1 VKAVIMAGGEGTRLR
16 PLTTNQPKPMLPM
29 ANRPMAE
36 HVIALLRKHGF
47 DEIIV
52 TVAFLANTIR
62 TYFGDGSEFGVA
74 IEYATEETPLGTAG
88 SVLNARD
95 ELDERFLVISG
106 DVLTDINLSELVAFH
121 DLRQAEVTLALKSM
135 ENPLEFGIVITGEHG
150 RIERFLEKP
159 TWGQVFS
166 DRVNTGIYVLN
177 PSVLDAIEPGKPV
190 DFASEVFPAL
200 LDEGRPLYGY
210 VTDRYWEDVGTLDA
224 YLKAHDDILDG
235 RVEIDIRA
243 FPLREGVWMGESAVI
258 DPSAR
263 VDAPVIIGD
272 NCRIGP
278 GAHLG
283 AYTVLGANVRVA
295 ENADLERSVV
305 HDNCFIG
312 PAATARSSVIGR
324 STEIRQ
330 GAHLG
335 DGVVVGDRSRIG
347 RFAVINSG
355 VKIYPH
361 KVVESNATVTSS
373 LIWETRGAQAL
384 FGRKG
389 LTGLANVDLSPE
401 LAVRVAM
408 AFAAGF
414 PTGSTITTSRDSSRS
429 ARMLKRA
436 VMVGLNATGVNV
448 EDLEAATLPLTRF
461 HIRAGANRG
470 GVTVGL
476 DPDDPQSVL
485 IRFLDAEGLDIDDA
499 TKRKIERLFYRED
512 LRRVL
517 GDEIGDIDFP
527 ARTAELYTATLMSG
541 IDQKALKAA
550 RFKMVLDYGFG
561 TSSLVMPS
569 VLSKIGAEVLA
580 MNPML
585 STVGLINFD
594 RAASAA
600 TVAELVRSSGA
611 VMGAVLGPEGEQL
624 TLVDDEGSVLDDGA
638 ALLVLSRLVAETVP
652 GARVAV
658 PVSATWKVNEVLSEL
673 GGEVVWTQIG
683 AANLMDVAVGN
694 GATLAAST
702 EGRFGF
708 PAFMPAFDAIATL
721 VYVLSMLAESGL
733 SLSRLRR
740 GLPGVYVVHEQVVT
754 PSDQKGAVMRWF
766 IERARGED
774 VILIDGVKLVDASGW
789 TLIVPDTEEPL
800 THVYAEADDQAAS
813 VARSRTAVEDIRAF
827 LEEN

>member
-1 VKAVIMAGGEGTRLR
+1 MKAVIMAGGEGTRLR

-47 DEIIV
+47 DEVIV
-52 TVAFLANTIR
+52 TVAFMANTIR

-74 IEYATEETPLGTAG
+74 IEYATEESPLGTAG
-88 SVLNARD
+88 SVLNAR
-95 ELDERFLVISG
+95 EALDERFLVISG
-106 DVLTDINLSELVAFH
+106 DVLTDIDLSALVAFH
-121 DLRQAEVTLALKSM
+121 DERQAEVTLALKAM
-135 ENPLEFGIVITGEHG
+135 ENPLEFGIVITAEDG

-177 PSVLDAIEPGKPV
+177 PSVLDAIEPDKPV
-190 DFASEVFPAL
+190 DFSSEVFPVL

-210 VTDRYWEDVGTLDA
+210 ASERYWEDVGTLDA
-224 YLKAHDDILDG
+224 YLKAHEDILDR
-235 RVEIDIRA
+235 RVEIDIGA
-243 FPLREGVWMGESAVI
+243 FPLRDGVWVGESAVI
-258 DPSAR
+258 DPTATI
-263 VDAPVIIGD
+263 DAPVMVGD

-283 AYTVLGANVRVA
+283 AYSVLGANVRVA
-295 ENADLERSVV
+295 ENASLERSVV

-312 PAATARSSVIGR
+312 PGATATSSVIGR

-335 DGVVVGDRSRIG
+335 SGVVVGDRSRIG

-361 KVVESNATVTSS
+361 KIVESNATVTSS
-373 LIWETRGAQAL
+373 IIWETRGAQTL
-384 FGRKG
+384 FGRRG

-401 LAVRVAM
+401 LATRVAM

-414 PTGSTITTSRDSSRS
+414 PMGSTVAASRDSSRS

-448 EDLEAATLPLTRF
+448 EDLEAAPLPLTRF
-461 HIRAGANRG
+461 HIRSGANRG

-476 DPDDPQSVL
+476 DPDDSQSVV
-485 IRFLDAEGLDIDDA
+485 IRFLDSDGVDVDDS

-527 ARTAELYTATLMSG
+527 SRTAELYTAALMSG
-541 IDQKALKAA
+541 VDQKALRQA
-550 RFKMVLDYGFG
+550 RFKLVLDYGFG
-561 TSSLVMPS
+561 TASLVMPS

-580 MNPML
+580 INPML
-585 STVGLINFD
+585 STVGAMAFD
-594 RAASAA
+594 RMASARN
-600 TVAELVRSSGA
+600 VADLVRASGA
-611 VMGAVLGPEGEQL
+611 AMGAVLGSEGEQL
-624 TLVDDEGSVLDDGA
+624 TLVDDEGGVLDDGA
-638 ALLVLSRLVAETVP
+638 ALLVLSRLVAETTP
-652 GARVAV
+652 GVRVAV

-673 GGEVVWTQIG
+673 GGEVVWGQIG
-683 AANLMDVAVGN
+683 AANLMDIAVDS

-702 EGRFGF
+702 DGRYGF
-708 PAFMPAFDAIATL
+708 PPFMPAFDAIATL

-733 SLSRLRR
+733 SLSGLRK
-740 GLPGVYVVHEQVVT
+740 GLPKVHVVHETVVT

-766 IERARGED
+766 SERARGED

-789 TLIVPDTEEPL
+789 TLIVPDVEEPL
-800 THVYAEADDQAAS
+800 THVFAEADDEAAS
-813 VARSRTAVEDIRAF
+813 VARAHTALEDVQTF

>member
-1 VKAVIMAGGEGTRLR
+1 MAGGEGTRLR

-36 HVIALLRKHGF
+36 HVVALLRKHGF

-52 TVAFLANTIR
+52 TVAFMANTIR
-62 TYFGDGSEFGVA
+62 TYFGDGSEFGVS
-74 IEYATEETPLGTAG
+74 IEYATEESPLGTAG
-88 SVLNARD
+88 SVRNAR
-95 ELDERFLVISG
+95 EALDERFLVISG

-121 DLRQAEVTLALKSM
+121 DEHRAEATLALKAM
-135 ENPLEFGIVITGEHG
+135 ENPLEFGIVITAEDG

-159 TWGQVFS
+159 TWGRVFS

-190 DFASEVFPAL
+190 DFSSEVFPAL

-210 VTDRYWEDVGTLDA
+210 ATDRYWEDVGTLDA
-224 YLKAHDDILDG
+224 YLKAHEDVLDR
-235 RVEIDIRA
+235 RVEIDIGA
-243 FPLREGVWMGESAVI
+243 FPLREGVWVGESAVI
-258 DPSAR
+258 DPTATI
-263 VDAPVIIGD
+263 DAPVMVGD

-295 ENADLERSVV
+295 ENAILERSVV

-312 PAATARSSVIGR
+312 PGASARSSVIGR
-324 STEIRQ
+324 SSEIRQ

-335 DGVVVGDRSRIG
+335 DGVVIGDRSRIG

-361 KVVESNATVTSS
+361 KIVESNATVTSS
-373 LIWETRGAQAL
+373 IIWETRGAQTL
-384 FGRKG
+384 FGRAG

-401 LAVRVAM
+401 LAMRVAM

-414 PTGSTITTSRDSSRS
+414 PKGSTVTTSRDSSRS

-448 EDLEAATLPLTRF
+448 EDLEAAPLPLTRF
-461 HIRAGANRG
+461 HIRSGANRG

-476 DPDDPQSVL
+476 DPDDSQVVV
-485 IRFLDAEGLDIDDA
+485 IRFLDANGIDIDDA
-499 TKRKIERLFYRED
+499 TQRKIERLFYRED

-527 ARTAELYTATLMSG
+527 SRTAELYTAALMSG
-541 IDQKALKAA
+541 IDQKALKQA
-550 RFKMVLDYGFG
+550 RFKLVLDYGFG

-569 VLSKIGAEVLA
+569 VLAKIGAEVLA

-585 STVGLINFD
+585 STPGAIAFN
-594 RAASAA
+594 RWASAA
-600 TVAELVRSSGA
+600 AVGDLVRSSGA
-611 VMGAVLGPEGEQL
+611 AMGAVIGSEGEQI
-624 TLVDDEGSVLDDGA
+624 TLIDDEGSVLDDGS
-638 ALLVLSRLVAETVP
+638 ALLVLSRLVAETTP

-702 EGRFGF
+702 IGRFGF

-721 VYVLSMLAESGL
+721 VYVVGMLAESGM
-733 SLSRLRR
+733 SLSGLRE
-740 GLPGVYVVHEQVVT
+740 GLPAVHVVHETVLT

-789 TLIVPDTEEPL
+789 TLIVPDTEEPF
-800 THVYAEADDQAAS
+800 THVFAEADDQAAS
-813 VARSRTAVEDIRAF
+813 LARARTAVEDVRTF

>member
-1 VKAVIMAGGEGTRLR
+1 MKAVIMAGGEGTRLR

-62 TYFGDGSEFGVA
+62 TYFGDGSEFGVS
-74 IEYATEETPLGTAG
+74 IEYATEESPLGTAG
-88 SVLNARD
+88 SVLNAR
-95 ELDERFLVISG
+95 EALDERFLVISG
-106 DVLTDINLSELVAFH
+106 DVLTDVNLSELVAFH
-121 DLRQAEVTLALKSM
+121 DERQADVTLALKAM
-135 ENPLEFGIVITGEHG
+135 ENPLEFGIVITAEDG

-177 PSVLDAIEPGKPV
+177 PSVLDEIEPNKPV
-190 DFASEVFPAL
+190 DFSSEVFPAL
-200 LDEGRPLYGY
+200 LDKGRPLYGY
-210 VTDRYWEDVGTLDA
+210 ATDQYWEDVGTLDA
-224 YLKAHDDILDG
+224 YLKAHKDVLDR
-235 RVEIDIRA
+235 RVEIDIHA
-243 FPLREGVWMGESAVI
+243 FPLREGVWVGESAVI
-258 DPSAR
+258 DPSATIE
-263 VDAPVIIGD
+263 APVIVGD

-278 GAHLG
+278 GSHLG
-283 AYTVLGANVRVA
+283 PYTVLGANVRVA
-295 ENADLERSVV
+295 ENAALERSVI
-305 HDNCFIG
+305 HDNCFVG
-312 PAATARSSVIGR
+312 PGASARSCVIGR
-324 STEIRQ
+324 SSEIRQ

-335 DGVVVGDRSRIG
+335 EGVVVGDRGRIG

-355 VKIYPH
+355 VKIYPQ

-373 LIWETRGAQAL
+373 IIWETRGAQTL

-401 LAVRVAM
+401 LATRVAM
-408 AFAAGF
+408 AFAAAF
-414 PTGSTITTSRDSSRS
+414 PQGSTVATSRDSSRS

-448 EDLEAATLPLTRF
+448 EDLEAAPLPLTRF
-461 HIRAGANRG
+461 HIRSGANRG
-470 GVTVGL
+470 GVAVGL
-476 DPDDPQSVL
+476 DPDDPQFVV
-485 IRFLDAEGLDIDDA
+485 IRFLDAEGVDIDDS

-527 ARTAELYTATLMSG
+527 SRTAELYTASLMSA
-541 IDQKALKAA
+541 IDQKAMKSA
-550 RFKMVLDYGFG
+550 RFKLVLDYGFG
-561 TSSLVMPS
+561 TASLVMPS
-569 VLSKIGAEVLA
+569 VLSKISAEVLA
-580 MNPML
+580 MNPMV
-585 STVGLINFD
+585 STVGVMGFD
-594 RAASAA
+594 RLASASA
-600 TVAELVRSSGA
+600 VAEFVRSSGA
-611 VMGAVLGPEGEQL
+611 ILGAVLGPEGEQL
-624 TLVDDEGSVLDDGA
+624 TLVDDEGSVMDDGT
-638 ALLVLSRLVAETVP
+638 ALLVLSRLVAEAVP
-652 GARVAV
+652 GARVAI

-683 AANLMDVAVGN
+683 AANLMDVALSN

-733 SLSRLRR
+733 SLSGLRR
-740 GLPGVYVVHEQVVT
+740 GLPEVHVVHEQVLT

-789 TLIVPDTEEPL
+789 TLIVPDTEEPF
-800 THVYAEADDQAAS
+800 THVFAEADEEAAS
-813 VARSRTAVEDIRAF
+813 VARARAAVEDIRSF
-827 LEEN
+827 VGGN

>member
-1 VKAVIMAGGEGTRLR
+1 MKAVIMAGGEGTRLR
-16 PLTTNQPKPMLPM
+16 PLTTTQPKPMLPM

-36 HVIALLRKHGF
+36 HIIALLRKHGF

-52 TVAFLANTIR
+52 TVAFMANTIR
-62 TYFGDGSEFGVA
+62 TYFGDGSEFGVS
-74 IEYATEETPLGTAG
+74 IEYATEESPLGTAG
-88 SVLNARD
+88 SVLNAR
-95 ELDERFLVISG
+95 EALDERFLVISG
-106 DVLTDINLSELVAFH
+106 DVLTDVNLGELIAFH
-121 DLRQAEVTLALKSM
+121 DERQAEVTLALKAM
-135 ENPLEFGIVITGEHG
+135 ENPLEFGIVITAEDG

-177 PSVLDAIEPGKPV
+177 PSVLDAIESGKPV
-190 DFASEVFPAL
+190 DFSSEVFPAL
-200 LDEGRPLYGY
+200 LDAGRPLYGY
-210 VTDRYWEDVGTLDA
+210 ATERYWEDVGTLDA
-224 YLKAHDDILDG
+224 YLKAHEDILNR
-235 RVEIDIRA
+235 RVDLDIGT
-243 FPLREGVWMGESAVI
+243 FPLRDGVWVGESAVI
-258 DPSAR
+258 DPSATL
-263 VDAPVIIGD
+263 DAPVMVGD

-295 ENADLERSVV
+295 ENAIVEHSVV

-312 PAATARSSVIGR
+312 PAATTRSSVIGR
-324 STEIRQ
+324 SSEIRQ

-335 DGVVVGDRSRIG
+335 EGVVIGDRCRIG

-361 KVVESNATVTSS
+361 KIVESNATVNSS
-373 LIWETRGAQAL
+373 IIWETRGAQAL

-401 LAVRVAM
+401 LATRVAM

-414 PTGSTITTSRDSSRS
+414 PKGSTVTTSRDSSRS

-448 EDLEAATLPLTRF
+448 EDLEAAPLPLTRF
-461 HIRAGANRG
+461 HIRSGANRG

-476 DPDDPQSVL
+476 DPDDSQSVT
-485 IRFLDAEGLDIDDA
+485 IRFLDADGIDVDDA
-499 TKRKIERLFYRED
+499 TKKKIERLFYRED

-527 ARTAELYTATLMSG
+527 SRTSELYTAALMSG
-541 IDQKALKAA
+541 IDQKALREA
-550 RFKMVLDYGFG
+550 RFKLVLDYGFG

-580 MNPML
+580 MNPMV
-585 STVGLINFD
+585 STAGAMAFD
-594 RAASAA
+594 RMASAA
-600 TVAELVRSSGA
+600 AVADLVRSSGA
-611 VMGAVLGPEGEQL
+611 AMGAVLGSEGEQL
-624 TLVDDEGSVLDDGA
+624 TLVDDEGVVMDDGT
-638 ALLVLSRLVAETVP
+638 ALLVLSRLAAEAVP

-683 AANLMDVAVGN
+683 ASNLMDVAAGN
-694 GATLAAST
+694 GASLAASA

-708 PAFMPAFDAIATL
+708 PVFMPAFDAIATL

-733 SLSRLRR
+733 SLSALRQ
-740 GLPGVYVVHEQVVT
+740 GLPEVHVVHELVVT

-774 VILIDGVKLVDASGW
+774 VVLIDGVKLIDASGW

-800 THVYAEADDQAAS
+800 THVFAEADDEAAS
-813 VARSRTAVEDIRAF
+813 VARARTAVEDVRTF